1 MKNKLHV
8 NITKMRLFDHVSKYF
23 ELVSFDNEV
32 VVLRWLHSNIS
43 DMEVLLECEPILTQ
57 SKLDI
62 ITHTSHADF
71 SIALRFNNPIGNV
84 LITSREQSAMLSEAK
99 SWLDGEK
106 PCAGCT
112 GMCDFEIVL

>member
-8 NITKMRLFDHVSKYF
+8 NIAKMSLFDHVSKYF
-23 ELVSFDNEV
+23 ELVSYDNEV

-43 DMEVLLECEPILTQ
+43 DMEVLLECEPIPIQ
-57 SKLDI
+57 HKLDI
-62 ITHTSHADF
+62 ITRTSHADF
-71 SIALRFNNPIGNV
+71 SIALRFNNYIGNV

-99 SWLDGEK
+99 AWLDGEK
-106 PCAGCT
+106 PCARCA

>member
-8 NITKMRLFDHVSKYF
+8 NITKMSLFDHVNKHF
-23 ELVSFDNEV
+23 ELVSFDNQV

-43 DMEVLLECEPILTQ
+43 DMEVLLACEPIPTQ
-57 SKLDI
+57 SELDI

-71 SIALRFNNPIGNV
+71 AIALRFNNHIGNV
-84 LITSREQSAMLSEAK
+84 LITSREQFAMLSEAK
-99 SWLDGEK
+99 AWLDGEK
-106 PCAGCT
+106 PCARCA